1 MLISLSGEIEL
12 NPGPKPSSFKC
23 FSICHWNLNSITS
36 HDFLKVKLLT
46 AYNVMHKFDIICISE
61 SYLNSD
67 TSSNDN
73 NLNIP
78 GYNMSRADHPSG
90 NRRGGVCIYYKE
102 SLPIKMLNI
111 NYLQECICFDLKIG
125 SKLCTIV
132 SLYRSPSQSA
142 DEFDNFLNKLNLTME
157 SITQKNPFLTVVIG
171 DFNARSSKW
180 WTDDKTTQEGLKI
193 ENLLSQFS
201 LSQVINEPTHISQNF
216 SSCIDLLLTK

>member
-1 MLISLSGEIEL
+1 
-12 NPGPKPSSFKC
+12 
-23 FSICHWNLNSITS
+23 
-36 HDFLKVKLLT
+36 
-46 AYNVMHKFDIICISE
+46 MHKFDIICISE

-73 NLNIP
+73 NLNIR
-78 GYNMSRADHPSG
+78 GYNMPRADHPSG
-90 NRRGGVCIYYKE
+90 NRRGGVCICYKE

-125 SKLCTIV
+125 SKLSTIV

-157 SITQKNPFLTVVIG
+157 SITQKNLFLTVLIG
-171 DFNARSSKW
+171 NFNAKSSKW
-180 WTDDKTTQEGLKI
+180 WIDDKTTQEGLKI

-201 LSQVINEPTHISQNF
+201 LSQVINEPTQISKNF
-216 SSCIDLLLTK
+216 DSCIDLLFTNQQNLLTDSEIHPSLHSNCHHQIIYGKFNLKIFYPPRYERHM